1 MSGFLTAR
9 GLSVTFGPVPVLD
22 GIDLVVGPGDRMM
35 IVGPNGVGKSTLLKV
50 LAGEIEPDAG
60 EVTRPSI
67 GYVPQETEV
76 VPGESLAG
84 YLARRTGVADAA
96 GGMQAA
102 AEAIAAGERGADDAY
117 TRTLDAWL
125 AAGGADFE
133 ERCEKV
139 CARLGLPDAVL
150 SRGGHALSGG
160 QQARLRLAVTLL
172 MRVDVLLLD
181 ETTNDLDAPGL
192 AAMEQYVT
200 GFRGGIIAVSHD
212 RAFAEQVAT
221 RVFEIDEFTRTGR
234 LYSGGWTAYLAE
246 RANDRDRAEHD
257 YAKYEARQQA
267 MRERIRRMREW
278 AEAGGRRSAGGGGEQ
293 DKFIRHRNKTSAQG
307 VAAKAGA
314 TKKAA
319 ERMEVVEEP
328 REAWELRLSIAAAEL
343 GSRVVFSLRDAV
355 IARADVRLGP
365 FGLTIAAG
373 DRVRISGPN
382 GSGKSTL
389 IQALLGRLPLTEG
402 TRQVGPGVIVGEL
415 EQTRAALRGSEPLL
429 DVFRRQSGQPVEEAR
444 TLLAKFRVGADVVL
458 RPADSLSPGERTR
471 TGLAL
476 FQARQSNCLILD
488 EPTNHLDIEAIE
500 QLEQALATY
509 PGTVLLV
516 THDRRLAEAVTF
528 TDEIDVT
535 AL

>member
-9 GLSVTFGPVPVLD
+9 GLSVLYGPVPVLD
-22 GIDLVVGPGDRMM
+22 AIDLAVGPGDRVLV
-35 IVGPNGVGKSTLLKV
+35 VGPNGAGKSTLLKV
-50 LAGEIEPDAG
+50 LAGEVEPDAG

-76 VPGESLAG
+76 QEGQTLAG
-84 YLARRTGVADAA
+84 HLAQRTGVAEAA
-96 GGMQAA
+96 TAMEAA
-102 AEAIAAGERGADDAY
+102 AEALAAGDPAAGDDY
-117 TRTLDAWL
+117 GRTLDAWL

-139 CARLGLPDAVL
+139 CAQLGLPDDVL
-150 SRGGHALSGG
+150 SRGGEALSGG
-160 QQARLRLAVTLL
+160 QQARLRLAVVLL
-172 MRVDVLLLD
+172 MRVDLLLLD

-200 GFRGGIIAVSHD
+200 GFRGGIVAVSHD
-212 RAFAEQVAT
+212 RAFAERVAT
-221 RVFEIDEFTRTGR
+221 RVFEIDEFTRSGR
-234 LYSGGWTAYLAE
+234 LYTGGWAAYQAE
-246 RANDRDRAEHD
+246 RANDRHRAEQN
-257 YAKYEARQQA
+257 YAEYAARQQA
-267 MRERIRRMREW
+267 MQERIRRMREW
-278 AEAGGRRSAGGGGEQ
+278 AEAGQRRNAAGGEQ
-293 DKFIRHRNKTSAQG
+293 DKFIRHKNKTSAQG

-319 ERMEVVEEP
+319 DRLEVVEEP
-328 REAWELRLSIAAAEL
+328 REPWELRLSIAAAEA
-343 GSRVVFSLRDAV
+343 GSRVVFTLRDA
-355 IARADVRLGP
+355 IIERGDLRLGP
-365 FGLTIAAG
+365 LSLTVAAG

-389 IQALLGRLPLTEG
+389 IQALLGRLPLAGGE
-402 TRQVGPGVIVGEL
+402 RSIGPGVLLGEL
-415 EQTRAALRGSEPLL
+415 EQSRAALRGPEPLL
-429 DVFRRQSGQPVEEAR
+429 EVFRRLSAQPAEEAR

-476 FQARQSNCLILD
+476 FQARKSNCLILD
-488 EPTNHLDIEAIE
+488 EPTNHLDLEAIE

-516 THDRRLAEAVTF
+516 THDRRLAQAVTF
-528 TDEIDVT
+528 THEIDVT